1 MANYRDSNTSFG
13 QKLKQDIDRT
23 LAPGIAR
30 REARRKT
37 NTAKIKASQ
46 EAAVARGT
54 GPQRR
59 LKSRAKAD
67 YYGIAK
73 RTTIDVP
80 RQQGESAKG
89 QDGVTR
95 TYDAATKTW
104 KIQR

>member
-1 MANYRDSNTSFG
+1 MPDKNLTFG
-13 QKLKQDIDRT
+13 QKLKRDTDKL

-30 REARRKT
+30 RETRRTT
-37 NTAKIKASQ
+37 NTAKIKARQ

-59 LKSRAKAD
+59 QKSRAKAD